1 MNQFLKF
8 VVASCLGVTLAFGAL
23 FGILIII
30 GISAGSSASK
40 DVDIE
45 PNTVLEL
52 KFDNLIPEHTNNA
65 PRDPF
70 AFEQEDLVGLEDMVK
85 TIKKAETDKDIKG
98 ILINPESIGR
108 GIATSAV
115 LRDALLDFKNSGKFV
130 LSYSKWYTQGDYYM
144 ASVADEVYLHPM
156 GTVDFRG
163 FVAMVPF
170 FKEAMD
176 NIGIKYDVF
185 YAGDFKSATEP
196 FRRTDMSE
204 ENRLQLREFLEEMN
218 GLFLGEISATRN
230 IPVQTL
236 DSISSHVIIQ
246 NAEMAKDLRFI
257 DKIGYRDE
265 LMADLRDRLGLEK
278 DDKVK
283 TVSIED
289 YFASVK
295 GKTDFETK
303 DKIAVVY
310 AEGDIV
316 DGEGEQGQIS
326 DEKYVKIISK
336 LRKDD
341 KVKAIVLRV
350 NSPGGSALASENIWR
365 ELMLAKEQGI
375 KVTVSM
381 GDYAASGG
389 YYIACASDSIFAEA
403 ESLTGSIGVFNIFPD
418 VSELM
423 NDKLGI
429 HFDTVKTGEHSA
441 GFNPVL
447 GLSEDEGAFLQNF
460 VDQMYERFLQRVADA
475 RGMTRDEAHAVSQG
489 RIWSGSKALEL
500 GLVDKIGGLDD
511 ALASAADLAGLEKY
525 RVVTYP
531 KPKDPFQQL
540 IEEITGQKMTISER
554 MIQQELGEYAALY
567 KMARDMKNKEGFLYR
582 LPFEVKFR

>member
-278 DDKVK
+278 DDKV
-283 TVSIED
+283 
-289 YFASVK
+289 
-295 GKTDFETK
+295 
-303 DKIAVVY
+303 
-310 AEGDIV
+310 
-316 DGEGEQGQIS
+316 
-326 DEKYVKIISK
+326 
-336 LRKDD
+336 
-341 KVKAIVLRV
+341 
-350 NSPGGSALASENIWR
+350 
-365 ELMLAKEQGI
+365 
-375 KVTVSM
+375 
-381 GDYAASGG
+381 
-389 YYIACASDSIFAEA
+389 
-403 ESLTGSIGVFNIFPD
+403 
-418 VSELM
+418 
-423 NDKLGI
+423 
-429 HFDTVKTGEHSA
+429 
-441 GFNPVL
+441 
-447 GLSEDEGAFLQNF
+447 
-460 VDQMYERFLQRVADA
+460 
-475 RGMTRDEAHAVSQG
+475 
-489 RIWSGSKALEL
+489 
-500 GLVDKIGGLDD
+500 
-511 ALASAADLAGLEKY
+511 
-525 RVVTYP
+525 
-531 KPKDPFQQL
+531 
-540 IEEITGQKMTISER
+540 
-554 MIQQELGEYAALY
+554 
-567 KMARDMKNKEGFLYR
+567 
-582 LPFEVKFR
+582 